1 MHRFYRWQAP
11 IFDWTRWPV
20 LLRRGQLPRFFEP
33 GDRVLEIGCGTGHNL
48 PAVRAAV
55 GAAGSVTGVEC
66 APTMAK
72 RAATRMPEAEIQRTE
87 YGREPVPGGP
97 WDAVVMSYALS
108 MNPDFRRVLDQVRV
122 DLTAGGMLVVLDF
135 VDAPFGWMR
144 RWMQRCGVEPGEART
159 DCIHSLFEV
168 ESVDD
173 FTAWGGLW
181 RYRLLVAHSRERPPL
196 NSAPRKRVLPRGRM
210 LT

>member
-20 LLRRGQLPRFFEP
+20 LLGRGQLPWFFEP

-66 APTMAK
+66 APTLAK
-72 RAATRMPEAEIQRTE
+72 RAATRMPEAEIHGTE

-122 DLTAGGMLVVLDF
+122 DLTAGGKLVVLDF
-135 VDAPFGWMR
+135 LDARLSWVR
-144 RWMQRCGVEPGEART
+144 RWMQTCLVDLGEART
-159 DCIHSLFEV
+159 DAIRSLFEV

-173 FTAWGGLW
+173 CTAWGGLW
-181 RYRLLVAHSRERPPL
+181 GYRLVLARSRGDDH
-196 NSAPRKRVLPRGRM
+196 RKNCSSR
-210 LT
+210 